1 MTDIK
6 GFCRVGVFLG
16 YKNNIRIT
24 KASDIR
30 RLVNRIINEL
40 NDTDEPMTN
49 ERART
54 MATLANTALKAIE
67 QSDIQER
74 MEALEK
80 KLEDREGNKW

>member
-1 MTDIK
+1 M
-6 GFCRVGVFLG
+6 G
-16 YKNNIRIT
+16 YKNAIRI
-24 KASDIR
+24 KRAADVR
-30 RLVNRIINEL
+30 RLVNRVINEL

-74 MEALEK
+74 VE
-80 KLEDREGNKW
+80 KLERQLEDQGGFM